1 MRFIFAL
8 TSILF
13 AITAQAQPSPPAQV
27 ECDEANQILI
37 KACLTKLAPQAIQDR
52 KSAQTATRAMMKN
65 LDRATGRPEAFA
77 AFKQSTRTYEAYR
90 QAHCAWIGK
99 SFAGGSGA
107 GIAELSCQID
117 LDHARANELSRFYV
131 Q

>member
-8 TSILF
+8 VCALF
-13 AITAQAQPSPPAQV
+13 TLSAQAQTSPAAQV
-27 ECDEANQILI
+27 ECEAANQVLI
-37 KACLTKLAPQAIQDR
+37 KTCLAKLAPQAEQDR
-52 KSAQTATRAMMKN
+52 LNAEAAARAMMKN
-65 LDRATGRPEAFA
+65 LDRATGRPEALP
-77 AFKQSTRTYEAYR
+77 AFEQGTKTFRAYR

-107 GIAELSCQID
+107 GIAELSCRID
-117 LDHARANELSRFYV
+117 LDRNRAEELSRFYM